1 MKILNIDNFA
11 SKEKRQLTIAGVS
24 YPVEEMSVENFIQT
38 TRAAE
43 KLSGEESIATQVEAT
58 IDMICRSV
66 PGIDNAVLTKLS
78 LSQLQTIVTFVRG
91 DDVDGTETTEEVQ
104 EEGDVKK

>member
-11 SKEKRQLTIAGVS
+11 SKEKRVLTIAGVD

-43 KLSGEESIATQVEAT
+43 KLSGEESVATQVEAT
-58 IDMICRSV
+58 IEMICRSV
-66 PGIDNAVLTKLS
+66 PGIDNKMLTKLS

-91 DDVDGTETTEEVQ
+91 EEVEGTETTEEEQ
-104 EEGDVKK
+104 EGEVKK